1 MSAVLQQNN
10 KNTKASFDGVF
21 VRTISITIGAGSNQ
35 VLVAKWIGNEFE
47 NFGTAAWAWNGTA
60 MTIAGTAPGG
70 ADCKVQIAYL
80 KAPAQGTFN
89 LTLTT
94 ADQHNLG
101 QIEWEVW
108 SDVDQA
114 TAFAWTADKSTA
126 GGSSWVS
133 GASVPAGYTATY
145 GIGLYNAG
153 SSTSSPVGTDTFA
166 NLASY
171 TGDVATFGYSQGA
184 VPGHN
189 LSWGSANHWW
199 TAGTLVMKDAIV
211 SSAQLGVTLDD
222 AVWAGAGQPFSG
234 GSFGITLDDEVWAG
248 AAVVSPVAQLGV
260 TLDSL
265 IFSGAGDPGTPLVA
279 GSISTPPLHNSNGGL
294 LASRTGVSVNV
305 YHPTTGALIIKL
317 TGLTTN
323 SLGVATFSSTLMP
336 PGTTV
341 AYEVVTASEGRRLP
355 TGTAA

>member
-1 MSAVLQQNN
+1 MLSDLMYNN
-10 KNTKASFDGVF
+10 PS
-21 VRTISITIGAGSNQ
+21 GSTM
-35 VLVAKWIGNEFE
+35 A
-47 NFGTAAWAWNGTA
+47 
-60 MTIAGTAPGG
+60 AGT
-70 ADCKVQIAYL
+70 
-80 KAPAQGTFN
+80 GTTDLISN
-89 LTLTT
+89 
-94 ADQHNLG
+94 
-101 QIEWEVW
+101 
-108 SDVDQA
+108 
-114 TAFAWTADKSTA
+114 
-126 GGSSWVS
+126 
-133 GASVPAGYTATY
+133 ASV
-145 GIGLYNAG
+145 
-153 SSTSSPVGTDTFA
+153 TSSPAAED
-166 NLASY
+166 ASY
-171 TGDVATFGYSQGA
+171 AYALGQKPT
-184 VPGHN
+184 HN
-189 LSWGSANHWW
+189 FTWGSANHWF
-199 TAGTLVMKDAIV
+199 TAATLVMKDAIV

-248 AAVVSPVAQLGV
+248 AAAVSPVAQLGV

-279 GSISTPPLHNSNGGL
+279 GTIYTPPLHNSNGGL